1 MVNMRKKFNK
11 KILIIFLVLLIS
23 IGFAYLSTTLN
34 LNGTVGFN
42 SNTFDIHFDNIEL
55 VSEDVEYTTLEVD
68 SQDNTKVNA
77 SINFKEPSE
86 IFEYT
91 VDIVNGG
98 GIDAIFDSITNNIS
112 STIEDYITIDIK
124 YFDGS
129 TINQNDLLRMGQ
141 SVKIRVKVIYN
152 YDIDELPSPTST
164 NITTTVSYKN
174 INVRDITYDRNVWN
188 YKYTGY
194 EQLFIAPKSGT
205 YKIEVWGAQGGSAT
219 FNGYNVPGGYGGY
232 SVGKYTLT
240 KEVPIYINVGS
251 QGKNCN
257 KFGYVLATGGYNG
270 GGNSYGGPS
279 DISCAG
285 GGATHVATITGL
297 LSTLGSKKTDVIIVA
312 GAGGGAGIH
321 SSGARN
327 PGGNAGGYIG
337 SRGNS
342 NHQNV
347 NNADGLE
354 DHYGT
359 GGTQETGGKIKNTQY
374 ISADFGLGCSYNNK
388 KRNTGGGSGYYG
400 GGCGFSSAASAGG
413 GSGYIGNT
421 NLTDK
426 IMYCYNCQSSENE
439 EDETNIKT
447 RSTTN
452 VSETPTS
459 NYAKIGNGYARITLI
474 N

>member
-1 MVNMRKKFNK
+1 M
-11 KILIIFLVLLIS
+11 
-23 IGFAYLSTTLN
+23 
-34 LNGTVGFN
+34 
-42 SNTFDIHFDNIEL
+42 
-55 VSEDVEYTTLEVD
+55 
-68 SQDNTKVNA
+68 
-77 SINFKEPSE
+77 
-86 IFEYT
+86 
-91 VDIVNGG
+91 
-98 GIDAIFDSITNNIS
+98 
-112 STIEDYITIDIK
+112 
-124 YFDGS
+124 
-129 TINQNDLLRMGQ
+129 
-141 SVKIRVKVIYN
+141 
-152 YDIDELPSPTST
+152 
-164 NITTTVSYKN
+164 
-174 INVRDITYDRNVWN
+174 
-188 YKYTGY
+188 
-194 EQLFIAPKSGT
+194 
-205 YKIEVWGAQGGSAT
+205 
-219 FNGYNVPGGYGGY
+219 
-232 SVGKYTLT
+232 
-240 KEVPIYINVGS
+240 
-251 QGKNCN
+251 
-257 KFGYVLATGGYNG
+257 
-270 GGNSYGGPS
+270 
-279 DISCAG
+279 
-285 GGATHVATITGL
+285 
-297 LSTLGSKKTDVIIVA
+297 IIVA

-321 SSGARN
+321 NSGARN

-359 GGTQETGGKIKNTQY
+359 GGTQETGGKIKNTLY

-388 KRNTGGGSGYYG
+388 KRNTGGGSEYYG

-439 EDETNIKT
+439 EDESNIKT